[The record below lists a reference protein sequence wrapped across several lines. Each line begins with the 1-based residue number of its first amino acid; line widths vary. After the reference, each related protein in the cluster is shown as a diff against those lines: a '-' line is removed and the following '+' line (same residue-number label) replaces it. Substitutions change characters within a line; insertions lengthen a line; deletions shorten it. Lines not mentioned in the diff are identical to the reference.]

1 MENTQLKK
9 FSTMQL
15 LFFCLGF
22 FGLQFA
28 WQMRLALSGPVL
40 EELGSNPTIYGL
52 ISLAGP
58 FSGMVVQPIIGA
70 LSDKTTSRFGRRRP
84 YLLGGAIL
92 ASLALWIFPNSG
104 TIINSFGAAM
114 APIAGLILAGI
125 MIWVID
131 ACVNIAQGPYR
142 ALVPDVIPREQH
154 GLANSFLSFAI
165 GLGSVVAAAT
175 PPVLSKF
182 FNITMSI
189 PAQFLMAAIA
199 FTGAMIVT
207 CMAIKEKQYVPE
219 KKDGEKEEKTS
230 FWAALKDFLTT
241 SPEIVK
247 ICTLQ
252 FFTWIGVMCLL
263 LYFTLFVVHNLYGV
277 PDIAAS
283 GVDEGFFETTKLSA
297 TNFALISLALF
308 NLVCFVVSIP
318 IGILSTKFG
327 NKVIHAISM
336 FIMAISYI
344 ILAFS
349 HTNAMV
355 MVGMGLAG
363 IGWASI
369 LSLPFAMLSQYIKPG
384 SEGSVMGIFN
394 IFIAG
399 PQVVVCTLVAWF
411 INHSTYTKAL
421 GTFYHWE
428 YAFIIGAVV
437 LACAAIAA
445 LMIKEKN

>member
-1 MENTQLKK
+1 
-9 FSTMQL
+9 
-15 LFFCLGF
+15 
-22 FGLQFA
+22 
-28 WQMRLALSGPVL
+28 
-40 EELGSNPTIYGL
+40 
-52 ISLAGP
+52 
-58 FSGMVVQPIIGA
+58 
-70 LSDKTTSRFGRRRP
+70 
-84 YLLGGAIL
+84 
-92 ASLALWIFPNSG
+92 
-104 TIINSFGAAM
+104 
-114 APIAGLILAGI
+114 
-125 MIWVID
+125 
-131 ACVNIAQGPYR
+131 
-142 ALVPDVIPREQH
+142 
-154 GLANSFLSFAI
+154 
-165 GLGSVVAAAT
+165 
-175 PPVLSKF
+175 
-182 FNITMSI
+182 
-189 PAQFLMAAIA
+189 
-199 FTGAMIVT
+199 
-207 CMAIKEKQYVPE
+207 
-219 KKDGEKEEKTS
+219 
-230 FWAALKDFLTT
+230 
-241 SPEIVK
+241 
-247 ICTLQ
+247 
-252 FFTWIGVMCLL
+252 MCLL

-283 GVDEGFFETTKLSA
+283 NVDEGFLEATKLSA

-327 NKVIHAISM
+327 NKIIHAISM

-349 HTNAMV
+349 HTGAMV
-355 MVGMGLAG
+355 MIGMGLAG

-437 LACAAIAA
+437 LACAAVAA